1 MKNLKKL
8 IAVVLTFTL
17 VFSAMAVGFAGTFSD
32 VKDDA
37 PYASAV
43 ARLQSLGLVS
53 GMPDG
58 TYQPDSAV
66 TRAQMIAFV
75 NAAQGLQDAAKLAV
89 GPTKF
94 KDVPATFWAAGD
106 INIADPSG
114 YPDGTF
120 KPNNTVTYPE
130 ALALILRAL
139 GYTADYSWPYGVI
152 AKATNVGITDGVT
165 LSANATINRGQMAML
180 INNALD
186 LNINKYVD
194 GAESETDTKLIT
206 KVATPT
212 DYVVLATANGA
223 TDVGTGKV
231 LLYDLGS
238 DKEVIKN
245 AGDIDFTS
253 YIGEAVTVYLTKSG
267 VPVLVEEGT
276 SDITNKVKEYD
287 DATLD
292 GNAVKDSDGNTTS
305 VDLSKLDYVL
315 FNGYLTNYSAIKS
328 KLGTFDIKLIN
339 NDGNADNNADGYDY
353 AVITDYAYSSS
364 VVTDNVASGD
374 KYIATDNGNY
384 TLVDS
389 DGDAYNVVVAGDVSK
404 LTDIHENDVVYYG
417 RQYNE
422 DGDQVGVYVYVVRKT
437 VEGKVEATYTDD
449 GNYVTINGKDYKL
462 VNGLTFDDVTKGDE
476 GTFVLNADGDIVAF
490 LGTTTATANYAVVL
504 DSSYVGSKLSNKI
517 ELLTADGSDKIYTW
531 DNTDNTIADPHNL
544 AKGTLVKYDVNSAG
558 TIVSDVYASSYDDIT
573 IEKISGGLFKKFDND
588 NDYVT
593 INSTKYYLSDSTVIF
608 NYDGSDYS
616 VVKLSDISDIDG
628 VKYIAYDDYKN
639 VKAIIVDNATY
650 ESDNTTDI
658 VAFVTNAYNVSTSDD
673 KTYTRIKAI
682 VNGEETTYNASKDLL
697 SDLKVGNNV
706 DCTAYKLTIDNDT
719 NKVTKA
725 DKVTGTDNVVS
736 GTVYQRDI
744 KVSSA
749 TIKIGDT
756 GYYKLA
762 PGFTVVMQDGTGTD
776 ASYDV
781 SNVAD
786 IPDGVTVTAY
796 RDDAG
801 KIAVIV
807 FVKQ

>member
-58 TYQPDSAV
+58 TYQPDGAV

-75 NAAQGLQDAAKLAV
+75 NAAEGLQDAAKLAV

-94 KDVPATFWAAGD
+94 SDVPASYWASGD

-130 ALALILRAL
+130 ALAMILRAL
-139 GYTADYSWPYGVI
+139 GYTEDYSWPYGVI

-165 LSANATINRGQMAML
+165 LSANATITRGQMAML
-180 INNALD
+180 VNNALD
-186 LNINKYVD
+186 LNINKYSD
-194 GAESETDTKLIT
+194 GAETDTGKKLIT

-231 LLYDLGS
+231 LLYDLS
-238 DKEVIKN
+238 NDKEVTKN
-245 AGDIDFTS
+245 AGDIDFTP
-253 YIGEAVTVYLTKSG
+253 YLGEAVTVYLTKSD

-287 DATLD
+287 DATLSS
-292 GNAVKDSDGNTTS
+292 NVVKDSDGNTTS

-315 FNGYLTNYSAIKS
+315 FNGYLTNYSAIKDE
-328 KLGTFDIKLIN
+328 LGTFDVKLIN
-339 NDGNADNNADGYDY
+339 NDGNVDNNADGYDY
-353 AVITDYAYSSS
+353 AIITDYAYSSS
-364 VVTDNVASGD
+364 VVTDDVKSGD

-422 DGDQVGVYVYVVRKT
+422 DGDQVGVYIYVVRKT

-462 VNGLTFDDVTKGDE
+462 TNGLTFDDVTTGDE

-517 ELLTADGSDKIYTW
+517 ELLTADGSDKVYTW
-531 DNTDNTIADPHNL
+531 DNTDDTIADPTSL
-544 AKGTLVKYDVNSAG
+544 DKGTLVKYDVNSDG
-558 TIVSDVYASSYDDIT
+558 TIVSKVYASDYDDIS
-573 IEKISGGLFKKFDND
+573 IDNVSGGSFNND

-593 INSTKYYLSDSTVIF
+593 IGSTKYYLSDSTVIF

-628 VKYIAYDDYKN
+628 VEYIAYDAYKN

-650 ESDNTTDI
+650 ESDNTTDV
-658 VAFVTNAYNVSTSDD
+658 VAFVTNFYNVSTSDD
-673 KTYTRIKAI
+673 TTYTRIKAI
-682 VNGEETTYNASKDLL
+682 VNGEEVTYNATKDLTSKF
-697 SDLKVGNNV
+697 SDKNV
-706 DCTAYKLTIDNDT
+706 AYKLTIDNDT
-719 NKVTKA
+719 NKVTNA
-725 DKVTGTDNVVS
+725 VEVTGTDNVVS
-736 GTVYQRDI
+736 GTVYQKDI

-756 GYYKLA
+756 GYKLA
-762 PGFTVVMQDGTGTD
+762 PGFTVIMQDGT
-776 ASYDV
+776 SYDV

-786 IPDGVTVTAY
+786 IPNGVTVKAY

-807 FVKQ
+807 FTKPQE